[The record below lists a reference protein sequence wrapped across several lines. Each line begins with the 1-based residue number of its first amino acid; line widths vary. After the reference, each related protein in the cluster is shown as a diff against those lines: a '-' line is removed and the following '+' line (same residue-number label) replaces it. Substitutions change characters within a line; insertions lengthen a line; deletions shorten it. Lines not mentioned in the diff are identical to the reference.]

1 MAPKCK
7 VCHGFFGPGDKTPLS
22 LQCGHS
28 TCKQCVLRL
37 IDETGEIKCP
47 TCRVVT
53 DGANAE
59 DLPVNYDL
67 LDTATDDLEA
77 PVRRQVRISVIVK
90 DLTGKQFRVEVEP
103 SSQVIQIKRS
113 LFNQYGLTVD
123 NIALM
128 LHGQRLREDETIAD
142 NGIVEGDIIEMTTR
156 YEGGKVGGI

>member
-7 VCHGFFGPGDKTPLS
+7 VCHDFFSNGDKAPLS

-28 TCKQCVLRL
+28 TCKECVLRL
-37 IDETGEIKCP
+37 VDETGEIKCP

-53 DGANAE
+53 EGDNVD

-67 LDTATDDLEA
+67 LDTVTEDSEP
-77 PVRRQVRISVIVK
+77 PVRRQTRISVLVK
-90 DLTGKQFRVEVEP
+90 DLTGKQFRVEVDP
-103 SSQVIQIKRS
+103 NAQVMQIKRS
-113 LFNQYGLTVD
+113 LFNQYGLSVD

-128 LHGQRLREDETIAD
+128 LHGQRLREDESISD

-156 YEGGKVGGI
+156 YEGGEI